1 MEIKSPITFK
11 EFAKNPIVA
20 VLFLALIAVGFMYKD
35 MKGTVYMYTDSQDR
49 RISLLEYR
57 DSIKTQHI
65 KHCDSSVAA
74 LNEKFNYL
82 QQAKNKVAVIPP
94 QNLNRVEFVST
105 YK

>member
-1 MEIKSPITFK
+1 MTFK

-20 VLFLALIAVGFMYKD
+20 VLFLALLAVGFMYKD

-82 QQAKNKVAVIPP
+82 QAKNKVAFVAP
-94 QNLNRVEFVST
+94 QNANRVEFVSV

>member
-1 MEIKSPITFK
+1 MEIKSPMTFK

-20 VLFLALIAVGFMYKD
+20 VLFLCLLAIAFMYKD
-35 MKGTVYMYTDSQDR
+35 MKGTVHMYTDSQDR

-82 QQAKNKVAVIPP
+82 QGKNKVAVIVP
-94 QNLNRVEFVST
+94 QNANRVEFVST

>member
-1 MEIKSPITFK
+1 MEIKSPMTFK

-20 VLFLALIAVGFMYKD
+20 VLFLALIAIGFMYKD

-57 DSIKTQHI
+57 DSIKSQHI

-82 QQAKNKVAVIPP
+82 QAKNKIAIVEP
-94 QNLNRVEFVST
+94 QNANRIEFVST

>member
-1 MEIKSPITFK
+1 MEIKSPMTFK

-20 VLFLALIAVGFMYKD
+20 VLFLALLAVGFMYKD
-35 MKGTVYMYTDSQDR
+35 MKGTVHMYTDSQDR

-82 QQAKNKVAVIPP
+82 QAKNKVAFVAP
-94 QNLNRVEFVST
+94 QNANRVEFVSV

>member
-1 MEIKSPITFK
+1 MTFK

-20 VLFLALIAVGFMYKD
+20 VLFLALIAIGFMYKD
-35 MKGTVYMYTDSQDR
+35 MKGTVHMYTDSQDR

-57 DSIKTQHI
+57 DSIKSQHI

-82 QQAKNKVAVIPP
+82 QAKNKVVLVAP
-94 QNLNRVEFVST
+94 QNANSVEFVSV

>member
-1 MEIKSPITFK
+1 MEIKSPMTFK

-20 VLFLALIAVGFMYKD
+20 VLFLCLLAVAYIYKD
-35 MKGTVYMYTDSQDR
+35 MKGSVLLYTDSQDR

-57 DSIKTQHI
+57 DSIKSQHI

-82 QQAKNKVAVIPP
+82 QAKNKVAVIAP
-94 QNLNRVEFVST
+94 QNANRVEFVST

>member
-1 MEIKSPITFK
+1 MTFK

-20 VLFLALIAVGFMYKD
+20 VLFLCLIAIAFMYKD
-35 MKGTVYMYTDSQDR
+35 MKGTVHMYTDSQDR

-57 DSIKTQHI
+57 DSIKSQHI

-82 QQAKNKVAVIPP
+82 QAKNKVAVIVP
-94 QNLNRVEFVST
+94 QNANRVEFVST

>member
-1 MEIKSPITFK
+1 MEIKSPMTFK

-20 VLFLALIAVGFMYKD
+20 VLFLCLMAIAFMYKD
-35 MKGTVYMYTDSQDR
+35 MKGTVHMYTDSQDR

-57 DSIKTQHI
+57 DSIKSQHI

-82 QQAKNKVAVIPP
+82 QAKNKVAIVKP
-94 QNLNRVEFVST
+94 QNANMVEFVST

>member
-1 MEIKSPITFK
+1 MEIKSPMTFK

-20 VLFLALIAVGFMYKD
+20 VLFLCIIAIAYMYKD
-35 MKGTVYMYTDSQDR
+35 MKSTVHMYTDSQDK
-49 RISLLEYR
+49 RITLLEYR
-57 DSIKTQHI
+57 DSLKSEHI

-82 QQAKNKVAVIPP
+82 QAKNKIAFIDPK
-94 QNLNRVEFVST
+94 NINKIEFIST

>member
-1 MEIKSPITFK
+1 MTFK

-20 VLFLALIAVGFMYKD
+20 VLFLCLMAIAFMYKD
-35 MKGTVYMYTDSQDR
+35 MKGTVHMYTDSQDR

-57 DSIKTQHI
+57 DSIKSQHI

-82 QQAKNKVAVIPP
+82 QAKNKVAVIVP
-94 QNLNRVEFVST
+94 QNANRVEFVST

>member
-1 MEIKSPITFK
+1 MEIKSPMTFK

-20 VLFLALIAVGFMYKD
+20 VLFLALLAVGFMYKD

-82 QQAKNKVAVIPP
+82 QAKNKVAFVAP
-94 QNLNRVEFVST
+94 QNANRVEFVSV

>member
-1 MEIKSPITFK
+1 MEIKSPMTFK

-20 VLFLALIAVGFMYKD
+20 VLFLCLLAIAFMYKD
-35 MKGTVYMYTDSQDR
+35 MKGSVLMYTDSQDR

-57 DSIKTQHI
+57 DSIKSKHI

-82 QQAKNKVAVIPP
+82 QAKNKVAVLAT
-94 QNLNRVEFVST
+94 QNANRVEFVST

>member
-1 MEIKSPITFK
+1 MEIKTPITFK

-20 VLFLALIAVGFMYKD
+20 VLFLALIAVGLMYKD

-82 QQAKNKVAVIPP
+82 QAKNKVALVEP
-94 QNLNRVEFVST
+94 QNANRVEFVSA

>member
-1 MEIKSPITFK
+1 MEIKSPMTFK

-20 VLFLALIAVGFMYKD
+20 VLFLCLIAVGYIYKD
-35 MKGTVYMYTDSQDR
+35 MKGTVHMYTDSQDR

-57 DSIKTQHI
+57 DSIKSQHI
-65 KHCDSSVAA
+65 KHCDSIVAD

-82 QQAKNKVAVIPP
+82 QGKNKLAVIVP
-94 QNLNRVEFVST
+94 QNANRVEFVST

>member
-20 VLFLALIAVGFMYKD
+20 ILFLAIIAVGFMYKD
-35 MKGTVYMYTDSQDR
+35 MKGTVYMYTDSQDK
-49 RISLLEYR
+49 RITLLEYR
-57 DSIKTQHI
+57 DSLKSEHI

-82 QQAKNKVAVIPP
+82 QAKNKVALIEP
-94 QNLNRVEFVST
+94 QNSNKVEFIST